1 MINKIIDAICIAVD
15 KEFNTTPGSY
25 EIYTESIEQGLQEP
39 CFSVF
44 CLNPTNE
51 LFRNNKYFR
60 NNKFCIQYFP
70 STDEPKAECNSVLE
84 RLYDCLELITVVE
97 NETTNSK
104 TRGSRMNGEIVDGVL
119 NFFVNY
125 NMFVYKVEVPADN
138 MEVLGIETD
147 AKGW

>member
-1 MINKIIDAICIAVD
+1 MINKIIDAISISLNSAFGD
-15 KEFNTTPGSY
+15 GY

-44 CLNPTNE
+44 CLNPTNN

-60 NNKFCIQYFP
+60 NNQFCIQYFP
-70 STDEPKAECNSVLE
+70 STDEPKAECNTVLE
-84 RLYDCLELITVVE
+84 KLFDCMELITV
-97 NETTNSK
+97 NGDL
-104 TRGSRMNGEIVDGVL
+104 TRGSRMNGEVVDGVL
-119 NFFVNY
+119 NFFINY
-125 NMFVYKVEVPADN
+125 NMFVYKVEVPADK

>member
-1 MINKIIDAICIAVD
+1 MINKIIDAISISLNSAFGD
-15 KEFNTTPGSY
+15 GY

-44 CLNPTNE
+44 CLNPTNN

-60 NNKFCIQYFP
+60 NNQFCIQYFP
-70 STDEPKAECNSVLE
+70 STDEPKAECNTVLE
-84 RLYDCLELITVVE
+84 KLFDCMELITV
-97 NETTNSK
+97 NGDL
-104 TRGSRMNGEIVDGVL
+104 TRGSRMNGEVVDGVL
-119 NFFVNY
+119 NFFINY

>member
-1 MINKIIDAICIAVD
+1 MINKIIDAISISLNSAFGD
-15 KEFNTTPGSY
+15 GY

-44 CLNPTNE
+44 CLNPTNN

-60 NNKFCIQYFP
+60 NNQFCIQYFP
-70 STDEPKAECNSVLE
+70 STDEPKAECNTVLE
-84 RLYDCLELITVVE
+84 KLFDCMELITV
-97 NETTNSK
+97 NGDL
-104 TRGSRMNGEIVDGVL
+104 TRGSRMNGEVVDGVL
-119 NFFVNY
+119 NFFINY

-147 AKGW
+147 TKGW

>member
-1 MINKIIDAICIAVD
+1 MINKIIDAISISLNS
-15 KEFNTTPGSY
+15 EFGDGY

-44 CLNPTNE
+44 CLNPTND

-60 NNKFCIQYFP
+60 NNQFCIQYFP
-70 STDEPKAECNSVLE
+70 STAEPKAECNAVLE
-84 RLYDCLELITVVE
+84 RLYGCLELITVVE
-97 NETTNSK
+97 NETTNSL
-104 TRGSRMNGEIVDGVL
+104 TRGSRMKGEVIDGVL

-138 MEVLGIETD
+138 MENLDVNSD
-147 AKGW
+147 VKG

>member
-1 MINKIIDAICIAVD
+1 MINKIIDAISISINS
-15 KEFNTTPGSY
+15 EFGDGY
-25 EIYTESIEQGLQEP
+25 EIYTESLKQGLKEP

-60 NNKFCIQYFP
+60 TNQFCIQYFP
-70 STDEPKAECNSVLE
+70 STREQKAECNTVLE
-84 RLYDCLELITVVE
+84 RLYDCIELITV
-97 NETTNSK
+97 NGDLS
-104 TRGSRMNGEIVDGVL
+104 RGTRMNGEIVDGVL

-125 NMFVYKVEVPADN
+125 NMFVYKVEDQTP
-138 MEVLGIETD
+138 MEELEINTD